1 MDNLRRLLFSAVAC
15 SALANSALAVDYDRP
30 PINYSQSTPD
40 NCISRLQQQI
50 DQGKVALA
58 HDGHLGYL
66 PALLKSLGVNESSQT
81 LVYSKTSF
89 QRHRISPE
97 TPRALYFNDDVYIGF
112 CQLGEVLEI
121 SAVDA
126 QLGAVFYS
134 LSQDDTDK
142 PQFVRQNDNCLLCH
156 AGSHTQGYPGH
167 IVRSVYVDAAGQ
179 PVLAMGTHR
188 VDQSLPIKQRWGGW
202 YVTGSHGDQQHL
214 GNLIVRGGTRR
225 PEEID
230 NRSGLNVTD
239 LRDRFDTQNYLT
251 PHSDLVALMV
261 LEHQVE
267 MHNLL
272 TRASMQTQQALYD
285 ESLLNRELKRPADYR
300 SESTTSRIRAAC
312 EPLVKY
318 MLCHEEAE
326 LTAPLRGSTPFAR
339 QFAERGPRDRLGRS
353 LRELDLER
361 RLFKYPCSY
370 LIYSSSFDA
379 LPAVAREYIWRRLG
393 EVLSGQDMSR
403 EFAHLALGDR
413 RAIREIL
420 RDTKDIPAQWPQ

>member
-1 MDNLRRLLFSAVAC
+1 MHIIRSFLIAALTV
-15 SALANSALAVDYDRP
+15 SALARSAVAVDYDRP

-40 NCISRLQQQI
+40 NCISRLQHRL
-50 DQGKVALA
+50 DQGQATLNYA
-58 HDGHLGYL
+58 GHLGYL
-66 PALLKSLGVNESSQT
+66 PALLKSLGIDESSQT

-97 TPRALYFNDDVYIGF
+97 TPRALYFNDEVYIGF

-126 QLGAVFYS
+126 QLGTVFYS
-134 LSQDDTDK
+134 LSQDDTDQ
-142 PQFVRQNDNCLLCH
+142 PRFVRQNDNCLLCH

-167 IVRSVYVDAAGQ
+167 IVRSVYVDAGGQ

-202 YVTGSHGDQQHL
+202 YVTGTHGTQPHL

-230 NRSGLNVTD
+230 NQAGLNVVD

-272 TRASMQTQQALYD
+272 TRASMQTRQALYD
-285 ESLLNRELKRPADYR
+285 EALLNRELKRPADFR

-318 MLCHEEAE
+318 MLCAEEAE
-326 LTAPLRGSTPFAR
+326 LAAPLRGTTAFAR
-339 QFAERGPRDRLGRS
+339 QFAERGPRDARGRS
-353 LRELDLER
+353 LRDLDLER

-370 LIYSSSFDA
+370 LIYSASFDA
-379 LPAVAREYIWRRLG
+379 LPDEARRYVWRRLG
-393 EVLSGQDMSR
+393 EVLGGQDTSR
-403 EFAHLALGDR
+403 DFAPLSLDDR

-420 RDTKDIPAQWPQ
+420 RDTKDVPADWLK